1 MIDPR
6 LKRGLEQC
14 VTGGRCRFMS
24 YGDFGREFNLGDH
37 ARVWA
42 NKKILDEVAGAF
54 KEDPKIQLDLTFLLR
69 NAETMYPSVIDGKPS
84 KPPTPAQ
91 MVRAREVAQT
101 IIDRFGPGT
110 RNPY

>member
-14 VTGGRCRFMS
+14 VTGGRCRFM
-24 YGDFGREFNLGDH
+24 RRKFNLGDQ
-37 ARVWA
+37 
-42 NKKILDEVAGAF
+42 NKKILDEVASAC
-54 KEDPKIQLDLTFLLR
+54 KKDPKIQLDLTFLLR

-84 KPPTPAQ
+84 RPPAPAQ

-101 IIDRFGPGT
+101 LIDKFGPGT

>member
-6 LKRGLEQC
+6 LKHGLEQC
-14 VTGGRCRFMS
+14 VVGGRCRFMT
-24 YGDFGREFNLGDH
+24 YGEFGREFNLGH
-37 ARVWA
+37 QARVWA
-42 NKKILDEVAGAF
+42 NKKILDEVAVAC
-54 KEDPKIQLDLTFLLR
+54 KADPKIQLDLTFLLR
-69 NAETMYPSVIDGKPS
+69 NAETMYPSVIDGKSS
-84 KPPTPAQ
+84 KPPTPDQ